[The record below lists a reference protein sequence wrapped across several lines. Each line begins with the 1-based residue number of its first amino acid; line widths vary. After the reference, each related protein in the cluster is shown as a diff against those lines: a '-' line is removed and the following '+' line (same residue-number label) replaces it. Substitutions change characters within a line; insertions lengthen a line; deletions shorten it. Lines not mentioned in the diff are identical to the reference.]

1 MNKNTNVE
9 NFSTEFDISVFLRIG
24 QSLCNN
30 NDCVYKDNNLIFLK
44 LDETI
49 KSFENEKVSI
59 LNKIEILSLSNKK
72 ISDTL
77 KKYESELNDSD
88 LNNKFSIFENFKRE
102 KIKKII
108 ERDTKIY
115 NETFEKITNM
125 YEQIIQIEEN
135 IKKTK
140 MLYL

>member
-1 MNKNTNVE
+1 LNKNTNVE

-24 QSLCNN
+24 QTLCDN
-30 NDCVYKDNNLIFLK
+30 NDCVYKDNNLFFLK
-44 LDETI
+44 LDEKM
-49 KSFENEKVSI
+49 KSFENEKASI

-88 LNNKFSIFENFKRE
+88 LNNKFSIFLNFKRE

-125 YEQIIQIEEN
+125 YEQIIKIEED

-140 MLYL
+140 MLYI

>member
-30 NDCVYKDNNLIFLK
+30 DDCVYKDNNLKFLK

-49 KSFENEKVSI
+49 QSFENEKVSI

-77 KKYESELNDSD
+77 KKYESELNDS
-88 LNNKFSIFENFKRE
+88 NNKFSIFGNF

-140 MLYL
+140 MLYI

>member
-1 MNKNTNVE
+1 LNKNTNVE

-30 NDCVYKDNNLIFLK
+30 DCVYKDINLKFLK

-49 KSFENEKVSI
+49 QSFENEKVSI

-88 LNNKFSIFENFKRE
+88 LNNKFSIFLNFKRE
-102 KIKKII
+102 KLKKII

-125 YEQIIQIEEN
+125 YEQIIKIEEQ

-140 MLYL
+140 AFYI

>member
-1 MNKNTNVE
+1 LNKNTNVE

-24 QSLCNN
+24 QSLCDN
-30 NDCVYKDNNLIFLK
+30 NDCVYKDNNLFFLK
-44 LDETI
+44 LDENI

-77 KKYESELNDSD
+77 KKYESELNESD
-88 LNNKFSIFENFKRE
+88 LNNKFSIFLNFKRE

-125 YEQIIQIEEN
+125 YEQIIKIEEN

-140 MLYL
+140 SF

>member
-1 MNKNTNVE
+1 LNKNTNVE

-30 NDCVYKDNNLIFLK
+30 NDCVYKDINLKFLK

-49 KSFENEKVSI
+49 QSFENEKVSI
-59 LNKIEILSLSNKK
+59 LNKIEILYLSNKK

-88 LNNKFSIFENFKRE
+88 LNNKFSIFLNFKRE

-108 ERDTKIY
+108 EIDTKIY

-125 YEQIIQIEEN
+125 YEQIIEIEES

>member
-77 KKYESELNDSD
+77 KKYESELNDS
-88 LNNKFSIFENFKRE
+88 NNKFSIFLNFKRE

-125 YEQIIQIEEN
+125 YEQIIKIEEN

>member
-24 QSLCNN
+24 QALCNT

-77 KKYESELNDSD
+77 KKFESELNDSD
-88 LNNKFSIFENFKRE
+88 LNNKFSIFLNFKRE
-102 KIKKII
+102 KLKKII

-125 YEQIIQIEEN
+125 YEQIIKIEED

-140 MLYL
+140 AFYL

>member
-24 QSLCNN
+24 QSLCDN
-30 NDCVYKDNNLIFLK
+30 NDCVYKDINLKFFK

-49 KSFENEKVSI
+49 KSFENEKISI

-88 LNNKFSIFENFKRE
+88 LNNKFSIFLNFKRE
-102 KIKKII
+102 KLKKII

-115 NETFEKITNM
+115 NETFEKVTNM
-125 YEQIIQIEEN
+125 YEQIIAIEES
-135 IKKTK
+135 IKKNK
-140 MLYL
+140 SLYI

>member
-1 MNKNTNVE
+1 LNKNTNVE

-24 QSLCNN
+24 QTLCND

-44 LDETI
+44 LDEKM
-49 KSFENEKVSI
+49 KSFENEKSSI

-77 KKYESELNDSD
+77 KNYESELNESD
-88 LNNKFSIFENFKRE
+88 LNNKFSIFLNFKRE

-125 YEQIIQIEEN
+125 YEQIIQIEES

-140 MLYL
+140 AFYI

>member
-30 NDCVYKDNNLIFLK
+30 DCVYKDINLKFLK

-49 KSFENEKVSI
+49 QSFENEKVSI

-88 LNNKFSIFENFKRE
+88 LNNKFSIFLNFKRE
-102 KIKKII
+102 KLKKII

-125 YEQIIQIEEN
+125 YEQIIKIEEQ

-140 MLYL
+140 AFYI

>member
-1 MNKNTNVE
+1 MNKHTNVG

-24 QSLCNN
+24 QTLCNN
-30 NDCVYKDNNLIFLK
+30 NDCVYKDINLKFLK
-44 LDETI
+44 LDENI
-49 KSFENEKVSI
+49 KSFENEKVYI

-77 KKYESELNDSD
+77 KKYESELNDS
-88 LNNKFSIFENFKRE
+88 NNKFSIFGNF

-125 YEQIIQIEEN
+125 YEQIIQIEES

-140 MLYL
+140 MLYI

>member
-1 MNKNTNVE
+1 LNKNTNVE

-30 NDCVYKDNNLIFLK
+30 NDCVYKDINLKFLK

-49 KSFENEKVSI
+49 QSFENEKVSI

-88 LNNKFSIFENFKRE
+88 LNNKFSIFLNFKRE

-125 YEQIIQIEEN
+125 YEQIIEIEES

>member
-1 MNKNTNVE
+1 LNKNTNVE

-30 NDCVYKDNNLIFLK
+30 DCVYKDINLKFIK
-44 LDETI
+44 LDENI

-88 LNNKFSIFENFKRE
+88 SNKFSIFLNFKRE

-125 YEQIIQIEEN
+125 YEQIIQIEES

-140 MLYL
+140 MLYI

>member
-30 NDCVYKDNNLIFLK
+30 NDCVYKDINLKFLK

-72 ISDTL
+72 ISDIL
-77 KKYESELNDSD
+77 KKYESELNDYD
-88 LNNKFSIFENFKRE
+88 LNNKFSIFFNFKRE

-125 YEQIIQIEEN
+125 YEQIIKIEED

-140 MLYL
+140 LVYL

>member
-24 QSLCNN
+24 QTLCND

-44 LDETI
+44 LDEKM
-49 KSFENEKVSI
+49 KSFENEKSSI

-77 KKYESELNDSD
+77 KNYESELNESD
-88 LNNKFSIFENFKRE
+88 LNNKFSIFLNFKRE

-125 YEQIIQIEEN
+125 YEQIIQIEES

-140 MLYL
+140 AFYI